1 MVSLP
6 PVAPFPKASWL
17 QHMSATDWDALVE
30 AWTALSQA
38 YLGLSDDEFRRATT
52 NDESV
57 ANFVVTYVSETAAS
71 QTSTSTA
78 LLKPGFQ
85 LTSRLLTL
93 TRPPQLL
100 EHHFLS
106 GFAKVYPKK
115 RAAPL
120 LSQLF
125 TNHAAAIES
134 SLAALKKLLIP
145 HLDAGI
151 KGDLNLVES
160 HLIALSPLLHA
171 SPHACILFLA
181 GSDFF
186 DGLVT
191 CFRVMNPPLR
201 KVIITTT
208 YLCLVGL
215 AEAEPPK
222 WAMLSDELFTLK
234 TAADAHQQGPLN
246 VNDSLVAELVT
257 ATPLLRVLSRRAEV
271 SEAATDSLKK
281 RITALEP
288 FKKGAM
294 VRPKRLT
301 RRKVDKGKGNQTR
314 EDVHVEMHIHR
325 MSQITQVQD
334 LFPDLGAGFVSKCLD
349 EYDDDIEQVVA
360 NLLAETLPSRLAAA
374 HRGEPL
380 SSHNEMPPRPDLAP
394 RPTPPLVP
402 TRRNVFDDDDF
413 DHLAADA
420 SKISFGK
427 KPAKTADEMLQ
438 DKSTAPNKAAIL
450 SALANFDSDDD
461 ERDDTYD
468 AADVGGTV
476 DSANQEADGANDG
489 NEEALFRAYHMDA
502 RVFDRDA
509 ATRRGAARTKLREE
523 TGMTDEA
530 MEGWAVMLTRNP
542 QQKKR
547 LEAKYAFSGQQAQIE
562 RTAWRASPAGSGA
575 EESDPDAGG
584 SRSGRGGHGGR
595 GAPRGRGRGRGG
607 NVAGPTGERETEAA
621 RKNKEA
627 HKGSR
632 ANHNRRDARAKKMS
646 RGGFPG

>member
-1 MVSLP
+1 MAVLP
-6 PVAPFPKASWL
+6 PLAPFPRASWQQRL
-17 QHMSATDWDALVE
+17 SSKDWDALVE
-30 AWTALSQA
+30 AWTALSEA
-38 YLGLSDDEFRRATT
+38 YLGLSDDEFRRATAHG
-52 NDESV
+52 ESV
-57 ANFVVTYVSETAAS
+57 ADFVSTYVSETASS

-78 LLKPGFQ
+78 LLKPVLQ
-85 LTSRLLTL
+85 LASRLLTL
-93 TRPPQLL
+93 SRPPQLL
-100 EHHFLS
+100 EYRFVS
-106 GFAKVYPKK
+106 EVAKVYPKK
-115 RAAPL
+115 RAMPL
-120 LSQLF
+120 ISRLF
-125 TNHAAAIES
+125 TNHATAIES
-134 SLAALKKLLIP
+134 SLVALKRLLIP

-151 KGDLNLVES
+151 KGDLDLVES
-160 HLIALSPLLHA
+160 HLRAINPLLHA

-186 DGLVT
+186 EGLVT

-215 AEAEPPK
+215 TEAEPPK
-222 WAMLSDELFTLK
+222 WAMLTDELFTLK
-234 TAADAHQQGPLN
+234 TAADAHKQGPSN

-257 ATPLLRVLSRRAEV
+257 ATPLLKILLRRAEAT
-271 SEAATDSLKK
+271 EAATDSLKK

-314 EDVHVEMHIHR
+314 EGVHAEMHIHR

-349 EYDDDIEQVVA
+349 EYDDDVEQVVA
-360 NLLAETLPSRLAAA
+360 NLLAESLPSRLATAN
-374 HRGEPL
+374 RGEPL
-380 SSHNEMPPRPDLAP
+380 SSHNQMPPRPDLVP
-394 RPTPPLVP
+394 RSTPPLVP

-413 DHLAADA
+413 DHLGADA

-427 KPAKTADEMLQ
+427 KPAKTADEILG

-450 SALANFDSDDD
+450 SALAAFDSDDD

-476 DSANQEADGANDG
+476 DSTNQEADGVTDG
-489 NEEALFRAYHMDA
+489 NEEALFRAYQVDG

-523 TGMTDEA
+523 TGMADEA
-530 MEGWAVMLTRNP
+530 IEGWSVMLTRNP

-547 LEAKYAFSGQQAQIE
+547 LEATYAFGGQQAQIE
-562 RTAWRASPAGSGA
+562 RTAWRASPLGSGDEGSEA
-575 EESDPDAGG
+575 DAGG
-584 SRSGRGGHGGR
+584 SRGGRGGREGR

-621 RKNKEA
+621 RRNKEA